1 MTKKFQRVMLG
12 IMALLMLV
20 FAGCYNYLTA
30 KQGTLHI
37 AFAGPMSGEG
47 AAAGRLMTQAVQLYF
62 DQVNKR
68 GGIDNKLVQLDIY
81 DDKNDCNN
89 QARQVAD
96 QIKQDHQAVAV
107 IGHWYSTCSI
117 NAGELYKKYNIPA
130 ITPGSVDAKVTQ
142 NNDWYFR
149 NIYTSSSAGQFLAN
163 YVKKVFHQNT
173 VTIIHEEGAFGFYLA
188 KIFEETS
195 RQLGMEV
202 KKKWTFN
209 NQEKNLNGVFQNI
222 VKELETIK
230 KEAGVLL
237 LSVQAPEGVKL
248 VTLIKDAGIQIPIIG
263 PSSFS
268 EDTFHHGFEALPKEK
283 SSPGFYINDIYIETP
298 LIFDTA
304 NEKAQQFKENYRL
317 TYGESPD
324 WSAAYA
330 YDTAMLLI
338 KAIEETHIKGQPET
352 LVADR
357 RIIRDTLASY
367 TNSEEAMI
375 GTTGLNYFENRD
387 AQKPVSIGVY
397 KNRSSVS
404 ALTQLQVMGSSQE
417 VSDIQEAI
425 REERVL
431 LINDRYMYKTNVVYA
446 GIEFKEVSAFD
457 IDKLVCTLD
466 FYIWFRFQG
475 EFTPQ
480 DVEFL
485 NAVDPEEPRQQL
497 KKPIVKKTKDKI
509 TYHLYRVKSRFKVDF
524 LPNEFVYK
532 QHLLGIKFRHR
543 TLTRH
548 NLIYVTDIIGMG
560 ATDENEPL
568 SARIEKNQVINPTLG
583 WSVNRAWVFQNVSK
597 KSSLGDPKYLNAKE
611 GMIEYS
617 DFNAVIRVQKNDF
630 TLRGKIPYKYAHDL
644 MLAGAV
650 AVILFVF
657 LGRKFNRALKYFWF
671 FQFLSTGLLLLAGE
685 VIFMEWLS
693 TTTLNLQALLRS
705 FDILWWVIPAYF
717 VNQAV
722 ERFVWTPLE
731 QQLGAIPNIIRHFFA
746 MIVYFVALICIIVFV
761 YNNSF
766 TSLLATSGMLAMII
780 GLAIQINISNL
791 FSGMVINVERP
802 FRIGDWVKIGK
813 VEECEVVDINWRAT
827 RLKTRSD
834 SIISLPNTIAAESAI
849 VNYYYPDNVFWLWPT
864 VYIHPK
870 HSPDRVKKI
879 LLDAI
884 LSAEAILKN
893 PEPIIIF
900 TGVNEWA
907 ASYWVAFCSDDYGLK
922 PTTLANVWE
931 HICQHLDHAGISPA
945 VRRQEI
951 YMFRGEET
959 IKAYASMQEKNIFP
973 SFEEIHRPPIKR
985 VSRRRKD
992 N

>member
-1 MTKKFQRVMLG
+1 MKKFYGVMLS
-12 IMALLMLV
+12 IIALLMLIS
-20 FAGCYNYLTA
+20 AGCYNYFTA
-30 KQGTLHI
+30 RQGTLHI
-37 AFAGPMSGEG
+37 AFAGPMSGAG
-47 AAAGRLMTQAVQLYF
+47 AAAGRLMTQAIQLYF
-62 DQVNKR
+62 DQVNKL
-68 GGIDNKLVQLDIY
+68 GGVNNKLLQLDIY
-81 DDKNDCNN
+81 DDQNDCDGK
-89 QARQVAD
+89 AKQVAE
-96 QIKQDHQAVAV
+96 QINQENKAVAV
-107 IGHWYSTCSI
+107 IGHWYSSCSI
-117 NAGELYKKYNIPA
+117 SGGEVYKKSKIPA
-130 ITPGSVDAKVTQ
+130 ITPGSVDVKVTQ
-142 NNDWYFR
+142 NNEWYFR
-149 NIYTSSSAGQFLAN
+149 NIYTANSAGQFLAN

-173 VTIIHEEGAFGFYLA
+173 VTIIHEKGAFGFYLA

-195 RQLGMEV
+195 HQLGMEV
-202 KKKWTFN
+202 KKKWAFE
-209 NQEKNLNGVFQNI
+209 NQENNLNGVFQNI

-248 VTLIKDAGIQIPIIG
+248 VTLIKDAGIQNPIIG

-268 EDTFHHGFEALPKEK
+268 EDTFHHGFENLPKEK
-283 SSPGFYINDIYIETP
+283 GSPGFYINDIYIETP

-317 TYGESPD
+317 AYGESPD

-338 KAIEETHIKGQPET
+338 KAIEETHVGGNPET
-352 LVADR
+352 LLTDR
-357 RIIRDTLASY
+357 QKIRDTLASY
-367 TNSEEAMI
+367 TNSEEAMV

-417 VSDIQEAI
+417 ISDLPEAI

-431 LINDRYMYKTNVVYA
+431 QINGRYMYKTNVVYA
-446 GIEFKEVSAFD
+446 GVEFKEVGKFEE
-457 IDKLVCTLD
+457 DKLVCTLD

-475 EFTPQ
+475 DFNPQ

-485 NAVDPEEPRQQL
+485 NAIDPEEPRQQL
-497 KKPIVKKTKDKI
+497 KEPIAKKTKDKI
-509 TYHLYRVKSRFKVDF
+509 TYHLYRVRSRFKVDF
-524 LPNEFVYK
+524 IPNEFVYK

-568 SARIEKNQVINPTLG
+568 SHRMEKNQVINPLLG
-583 WSVNRAWVFQNVSK
+583 WSINRAWVFQNITK
-597 KSSLGDPKYLNAKE
+597 KSSLGDPKYLNVKD

-617 DFNAVIRVQKNDF
+617 EFNAVMRVHKNDF
-630 TLRGKIPYKYAHDL
+630 TLRGKVPYKYAHDI
-644 MLAGAV
+644 MLASAFAMV
-650 AVILFVF
+650 FFVF
-657 LGRKFNRALKYFWF
+657 LGKKFNRLLKYFWF
-671 FQFLSTGLLLLAGE
+671 FQLISSALLLLAGE
-685 VIFMEWLS
+685 VIFMEWLAS
-693 TTTLNLQALLRS
+693 TNLNLQLLLKF
-705 FDILWWVIPAYF
+705 FDILWWIVPAYF
-717 VNQAV
+717 INEAV
-722 ERFVWTPLE
+722 ERFIWSPLE
-731 QQLGAIPNIIRHFFA
+731 KQLGAIPNIIRHFFA

-761 YNNSF
+761 YKNSF

-791 FSGMVINVERP
+791 FSGMIINLERP
-802 FRIGDWVKIGK
+802 FRIGDWVQIGK

-827 RLKTRSD
+827 RLQTRMH
-834 SIISLPNTIAAESAI
+834 SIISLPNTVAAESSI
-849 VNYYYPDNVFWLWPT
+849 VNYYYPDNVYWLWPT

-884 LSAEAILKN
+884 LSAETILKY
-893 PEPIIIF
+893 PEPVIIF

-907 ASYWVAFCSDDYGLK
+907 ASYWVAFCSDNYELK
-922 PTTLANVWE
+922 PTILAEVWE
-931 HICQHLDHAGISPA
+931 RIVQHLEHAAIQPA
-945 VRRQEI
+945 VRRQEV

-959 IKAYASMQEKNIFP
+959 MKAYASMQEKNIFRP
-973 SFEEIHRPPIKR
+973 FEERKNLPFQK
-985 VSRRRKD
+985 VARRRKD
-992 N
+992 K